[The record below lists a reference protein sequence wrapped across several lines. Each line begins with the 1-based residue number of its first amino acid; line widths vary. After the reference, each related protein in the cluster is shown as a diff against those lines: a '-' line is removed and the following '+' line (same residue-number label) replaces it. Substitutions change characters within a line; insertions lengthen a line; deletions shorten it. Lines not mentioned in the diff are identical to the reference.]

1 MHDGSSNSEK
11 GSSPLA
17 RGLRRRLPRIHH
29 PLRIIPAHGSWVY
42 LRGAVELLPAHGSS
56 PLARGLPAEGIDGDA
71 RGGIIPARAGFT
83 SQSSRGKRLGP
94 DHPRSRGVYF
104 DRPDL
109 VREGDG
115 SSPLAR
121 GLLAGRLGGLGPR
134 RIIPARAGFTRRG
147 RASRPCGP
155 DHPRSRGVYSSSCA
169 HAPSSFGSPPLARG
183 LLDVVT
189 QVGTV
194 GRITPARAGFTDPTP
209 WTAWGRTDH
218 PRSRGVYESA

>member
-134 RIIPARAGFTRRG
+134 RIIPARAGFTVRAVRSG
-147 RASRPCGP
+147 RALP
-155 DHPRSRGVYSSSCA
+155 DHPRSRGVYPIRWRCPR
-169 HAPSSFGSPPLARG
+169 APFGSSPLARG
-183 LLDVVT
+183 LPS
-189 QVGTV
+189 
-194 GRITPARAGFTDPTP
+194 GRSGLAGLSRIIPARAGFT
-209 WTAWGRTDH
+209 R
-218 PRSRGVYESA
+218 